1 MATPKA
7 HNKPSKK
14 LSRSSR
20 ENMIPENIKIMPV
33 IIKAMYT
40 FVSIKN
46 SFVLIRK
53 RLEKAKILTNLKI
66 RIAGKAS
73 KGRIEINS
81 MMWWR
86 KKLFYLQQD

>member
-1 MATPKA
+1 M
-7 HNKPSKK
+7 
-14 LSRSSR
+14 L
-20 ENMIPENIKIMPV
+20 V